1 MSTSLWP
8 FSKYAPQ
15 IGLQKR
21 NVALL
26 AGEHKDP
33 LVQAFL
39 VKFVAEKKKK
49 TIRRRP
55 CES

>member
-39 VKFVAEKKKK
+39 VKFVAEKKRK
-49 TIRRRP
+49 
-55 CES
+55 S